1 MIAANPLLS
10 PLSQI
15 RESIRAL
22 FPRRDCFTLVRP
34 VHDEQQLQRL
44 DALAPAALRPEF
56 KAGLDQL
63 TSLIF
68 EHTHPKQMEGV
79 TLTGPMLAAL
89 AQSFVGAINQGAVP
103 TIATSWQVHPFAPL
117 VSSLA
122 IWILTVGGP
131 ALDQLPLLRHAGGSL
146 MHPDAV

>member
-1 MIAANPLLS
+1 M
-10 PLSQI
+10 
-15 RESIRAL
+15 
-22 FPRRDCFTLVRP
+22 
-34 VHDEQQLQRL
+34 HDEQQLQRL

-68 EHTHPKQMEGV
+68 ERTRPKQMEGV

-103 TIATSWQVHPFAPL
+103 TIATSWQVHPLAPL
-117 VSSLA
+117 MSSLA
-122 IWILTVGGP
+122 TRTSQLGVLPQTSCPCSPAVQCSQMLHVCSVRILWP
-131 ALDQLPLLRHAGGSL
+131 YRACLRYFYMILCLSS
-146 MHPDAV
+146 PRSESTKP